1 MITEAILNVIFVLVG
16 GVSNLIPSLTW
27 DVHSEV
33 FQGFF
38 GILEMV
44 GYLLPM
50 YTVVSILEIVIL
62 FNIFKITISFIKTI
76 WQLIPFF

>member
-1 MITEAILNVIFVLVG
+1 MITEAILNVIFIIVG

-27 DVHSEV
+27 DVNSEV

-38 GILEMV
+38 GILQMV

-50 YTVVSILEIVIL
+50 HTVVTILEIVIL
-62 FNIFKITISFIKTI
+62 FNLFKIAISLVKTI